1 MRRLAS
7 TLALALSAPLLLGC
21 PPAKTGKTDEPDKTA
36 KTDEGGKTGKQASA
50 DPLEGSVFS
59 QDELFAIYAAYQ
71 DPDLDARNAVL
82 RKHRLVDAQG
92 QEQAVRVKA
101 FDQAL
106 ETYASRD
113 PEGWAEFVESLGR

>member
-1 MRRLAS
+1 MRAWILL
-7 TLALALSAPLLLGC
+7 LALALLGC
-21 PPAKTGKTDEPDKTA
+21 PPDSGAPSPSPTPT
-36 KTDEGGKTGKQASA
+36 ASA
-50 DPLEGSVFS
+50 GPDAEPSPTEPVDPLEGSVFS